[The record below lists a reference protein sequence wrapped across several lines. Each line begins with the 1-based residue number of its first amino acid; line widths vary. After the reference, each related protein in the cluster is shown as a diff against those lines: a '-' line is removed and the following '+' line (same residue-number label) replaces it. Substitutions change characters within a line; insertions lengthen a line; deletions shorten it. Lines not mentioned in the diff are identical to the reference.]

1 MGANTPVDGHQFLA
15 YLQREQFAGVQIWR
29 GQYVQIFDQAFDPPR
44 AGRRFDVCRAP
55 IKL

>member
-1 MGANTPVDGHQFLA
+1 MGANTPVDGDQFLA

-29 GQYVQIFDQAFDPPR
+29 GQYVQIFDQAFDPSS
-44 AGRRFDVCRAP
+44 AGRRFDVCRTP

>member
-1 MGANTPVDGHQFLA
+1 MGANTPVDGDQFLA

-29 GQYVQIFDQAFDPPR
+29 GQHVQIFDQAFDPPR

>member
-1 MGANTPVDGHQFLA
+1 MGANTPIDGNQFLA

-29 GQYVQIFDQAFDPPR
+29 GQHVQISDQAFDSPR
-44 AGRRFDVCRAP
+44 TGRCLDVCRSP

>member
-1 MGANTPVDGHQFLA
+1 MGANTPIDGDQFLA

-29 GQYVQIFDQAFDPPR
+29 GQYVQISDQAFDSPR
-44 AGRRFDVCRAP
+44 TGRCLNVCRTP

>member
-1 MGANTPVDGHQFLA
+1 MGVNTPVDGDQFLA

-29 GQYVQIFDQAFDPPR
+29 GQYAQILDQAFHPSR
-44 AGRRFDVCRAP
+44 AGRRLNVCRAS